1 MSGGDTD
8 DWESTPTSHC
18 ICYDLSCSPTAPSP
32 FPGGPAPQQSV
43 SQSVSDQLCQPAIQT
58 GLSTSSSLSCSA
70 PSTLRIFNYDS
81 VCEPFQQQ
89 PSHLHSTTYW
99 QTSALFPPPPDALHC
114 LETTSWHRSTCP
126 LTVPPSRV
134 ATRGSSTASYPSQT
148 LQPTPNGPCSQ
159 YKLPCSTPSK
169 VAGPRRASSRSKP
182 KEVSFIPSPLPRR
195 AARRHPADDLPRT

>member
-8 DWESTPTSHC
+8 DWESAPTSHC

-43 SQSVSDQLCQPAIQT
+43 SQLV
-58 GLSTSSSLSCSA
+58 TSSASLQFRPDYLPHRRSLAQPLPHCASLITTRSA
-70 PSTLRIFNYDS
+70 NHSSSNRHICTLPRTGRPQLYS
-81 VCEPFQQQ
+81 
-89 PSHLHSTTYW
+89 
-99 QTSALFPPPPDALHC
+99 PPPPDALHC